1 MRGVTKSRTRLRT
14 SLSLSLTL
22 LFPGSVFASDIPFL
36 SVFKTQKWEYGR
48 KFSKLFFFFLIIPS
62 SLRAIVCRKLF
73 LFPWAQGGL
82 LLRTLLC

>member
-1 MRGVTKSRTRLRT
+1 MAPDSSTLAWRIPWREEPGVRGVTKSRTRLRT

-48 KFSKLFFFFLIIPS
+48 KFSKLFFSF
-62 SLRAIVCRKLF
+62 
-73 LFPWAQGGL
+73 
-82 LLRTLLC
+82 